1 MILTGATNTDIII
14 CNADLKSTN
23 KTDINC
29 TKLIPLHA
37 STPQVY
43 WISNILLQEG
53 TELFFSQ
60 RYYTIK
66 ANSLMFGVSRKVLLF
81 KKYTFFVI

>member
-1 MILTGATNTDIII
+1 MFDNFTAKFLLQPN
-14 CNADLKSTN
+14 
-23 KTDINC
+23 
-29 TKLIPLHA
+29 
-37 STPQVY
+37 

-81 KKYTFFVI
+81 KKLTSLLSAYSINH